1 MTINALKAW
10 TVSSH
15 QDLPCRAMEQS
26 SQGLNYQ
33 PKSTHEGTS
42 DSSCIC
48 SRGWPYL
55 ASMEGEALG
64 PVMDQCTSIEE
75 YQGGESGVG
84 RWVEEDPLR
93 SRGGRREGIGS
104 LQRGNQEGR

>member
-1 MTINALKAW
+1 
-10 TVSSH
+10 
-15 QDLPCRAMEQS
+15 
-26 SQGLNYQ
+26 
-33 PKSTHEGTS
+33 
-42 DSSCIC
+42 
-48 SRGWPYL
+48 
-55 ASMEGEALG
+55 MEGEALG

-75 YQGGESGVG
+75 YQGGEAGVG